1 LSIASWYNWIRSSP
15 QATAGWKTIAN
26 VMQKIQKAP
35 NAFFIKKLLFNE
47 DSLSFLRINPGAEG
61 TEDADEVT
69 SSGKTIE

>member
-1 LSIASWYNWIRSSP
+1 
-15 QATAGWKTIAN
+15 
-26 VMQKIQKAP
+26 MQKIPKAP